1 MPGFQGFERQKLL
14 HDHPRFGGAFGIGQV
29 IARISELGVGFSL
42 DDFGT
47 GYSSLAQLRR
57 LPVSTLK
64 IDRSFVMNMAD
75 NEEDA
80 NIVRSTIE
88 LGHSLHLS
96 VVAEGVED
104 PALLAQ
110 LEEYGCDIA
119 QGFHLSRPIPQEQ
132 VPGWL
137 GEHRPAEDQASA
149 SSQDQRLPR

>member
-1 MPGFQGFERQKLL
+1 VSV
-14 HDHPRFGGAFGIGQV
+14 DHLDLRWRSGREPKFLAHSAVGAGLNAGRLARSFG
-29 IARISELGVGFSL
+29 
-42 DDFGT
+42 

-57 LPVSTLK
+57 LPVNTLK

-110 LEEYGCDIA
+110 LQEYGCDIA
-119 QGFHLSRPIPQEQ
+119 QGFHLSKPIPPDQ
-132 VPGWL
+132 VPTWL
-137 GEHRPAEDQASA
+137 NEHQPAEGQ
-149 SSQDQRLPR
+149 PVG